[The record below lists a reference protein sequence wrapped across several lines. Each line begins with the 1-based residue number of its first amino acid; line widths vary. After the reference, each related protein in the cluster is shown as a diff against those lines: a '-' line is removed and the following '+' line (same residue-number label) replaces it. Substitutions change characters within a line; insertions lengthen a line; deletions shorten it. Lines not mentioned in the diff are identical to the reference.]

1 MTGCATTG
9 VERAT
14 KTTNTM
20 QTVESEYRQ
29 VGLQVDATNASLQ
42 DLVSPNQTD
51 IKKAFEKYQT
61 NVTRMEK
68 LGKKLDKDSADMRA
82 QGQKYFSEWEN
93 QDAGYTNPQ
102 IRQLSD
108 ERRVELREAFAQI
121 PEASVGVKG
130 SLHSYIANVREIRNY
145 LSNDLTPKGVD
156 AITPVAR
163 KAVQDGEDLKASVKP
178 VLAAIDRAR
187 SAMAQG
193 GASGATGNQTPQEQ
207 K

>member
-42 DLVSPNQTD
+42 ELVSPNQTD

-82 QGQKYFSEWEN
+82 QGQKYFAEWEN
-93 QDAGYTNPQ
+93 QDTGYTNPQ

-108 ERRVELREAFAQI
+108 ERRLELREVFAQI

-130 SLHSYIANVREIRNY
+130 ALHAYIANVGEIRNY

-163 KAVQDGEDLKASVKP
+163 KAVQDGEDLKASVQP

-193 GASGATGNQTPQEQ
+193 GASKATGDQTP
-207 K
+207 